1 MLKNKSKLSFYKLVK
16 YLGNEYPKQIII
28 IFIFSIIPAFIGGM
42 NITLIIPFLE
52 EIINSSDTSKL
63 DNSILSNLFGF
74 FHYLGVDK
82 NISSILFTFI
92 TLSLFQIFINQ
103 LSIHFTAK
111 YHTNFSKDLSKKI
124 LDGYLNSSIS
134 YFHSTT
140 VGKLVNNMT
149 IEIYNGSNT
158 LTLFSYFLREIC
170 LTLIYLIL
178 PLTISWKLSIG
189 SVLIGLISSLLIK
202 KLHILAELFGERQ
215 QRQNINLQN
224 ELGEKLSAIKDIK
237 SGHSEPFVFDKV
249 MGFIKELLFYRYK
262 AIFNSGLVTSIQTFI
277 GVFIISLIIFISINY
292 LALVFTELVVFLIC
306 FQRLIPAVTLTQ
318 RWYNEIQVISPSLGL
333 VLKTIQELNE
343 AQEVIKKEQI
353 KIKKIGQNIIYDD
366 VSFSYKDEDRSFQL
380 KNINLNIENNKITS
394 IVGKSGCGKSTVI
407 DILLGFNSIKKGYVK
422 IDKEKIENI
431 NIKSIRQ
438 QVGYV
443 SQESVLFNDSIKN
456 NIKWYLPKSSNQEV
470 IKAAM
475 LADIHDFIVSLPLGY
490 DTNSGDKGVKLS
502 GGQKQRIILARN
514 LLKNPSILI
523 LDEATS
529 NLDHKSENAILK
541 SIKSLSN
548 NLMIIMIT
556 HRVETTQISDYI
568 YYLENGEI
576 KEHGTWETLM
586 DEKNKFWAY
595 LKK

>member
-1 MLKNKSKLSFYKLVK
+1 
-16 YLGNEYPKQIII
+16 
-28 IFIFSIIPAFIGGM
+28 
-42 NITLIIPFLE
+42 
-52 EIINSSDTSKL
+52 
-63 DNSILSNLFGF
+63 
-74 FHYLGVDK
+74 
-82 NISSILFTFI
+82 
-92 TLSLFQIFINQ
+92 

-140 VGKLVNNMT
+140 VGKLVNNIT

-189 SVLIGLISSLLIK
+189 SVFIGILSSLLVK

-237 SGHSEPFVFDKV
+237 SGYSEPFVFDKV

-262 AIFNSGLVTSIQTFI
+262 AIFNSGLVISIQTFI

-306 FQRLIPAVTLTQ
+306 FQRLIPAVTSTQ

-456 NIKWYLPKSSNQEV
+456 NIKWY
-470 IKAAM
+470 
-475 LADIHDFIVSLPLGY
+475 
-490 DTNSGDKGVKLS
+490 
-502 GGQKQRIILARN
+502 
-514 LLKNPSILI
+514 
-523 LDEATS
+523 
-529 NLDHKSENAILK
+529 
-541 SIKSLSN
+541 
-548 NLMIIMIT
+548 
-556 HRVETTQISDYI
+556 
-568 YYLENGEI
+568 
-576 KEHGTWETLM
+576 
-586 DEKNKFWAY
+586 
-595 LKK
+595 